1 MNALSRRQALI
12 SAAGFGLSLNM
23 LARTAH
29 AAGSVAG
36 RRLIFINCRGAMD
49 GLSVSPPIG
58 DPDYADLRRGL
69 VLTDTALKLDS
80 HFGLHPSLASVYAL
94 AQAGQARIVPA
105 IATPDRAR
113 SHFEAQD
120 VLESGSSVVYGA
132 TSGWLNRAVGTL
144 QARGRLGAL
153 SIGATAP
160 LVMRGPAEVS
170 SWSPGALVNPQA
182 RLPSLLMDLYR
193 DDPLLG
199 PAFARGL
206 ETEAMAR
213 EAMTDEA
220 SMTPTPPADLKA
232 YAKQGQDASRKLGDT
247 VAGFMKEPGG
257 PQIAAISL
265 DGFDTHANQ
274 AGLIATRLAT
284 LDAVIDG
291 IQKGLGA
298 EWANTVVL
306 VATEFGRTA
315 RINGTGGT
323 DHGTA
328 STALVLGGGLKRG
341 GIVGDWPTLKS
352 AALFEN
358 RDLAPTLDM
367 RALFKGVLA
376 EQMGL
381 DRRVLDTAVFPDS
394 TGVAPVAGLV

>member
-1 MNALSRRQALI
+1 M
-12 SAAGFGLSLNM
+12 
-23 LARTAH
+23 
-29 AAGSVAG
+29 
-36 RRLIFINCRGAMD
+36 
-49 GLSVSPPIG
+49 
-58 DPDYADLRRGL
+58 
-69 VLTDTALKLDS
+69 
-80 HFGLHPSLASVYAL
+80 
-94 AQAGQARIVPA
+94 
-105 IATPDRAR
+105 
-113 SHFEAQD
+113 
-120 VLESGSSVVYGA
+120 
-132 TSGWLNRAVGTL
+132 
-144 QARGRLGAL
+144 
-153 SIGATAP
+153 
-160 LVMRGPAEVS
+160 
-170 SWSPGALVNPQA
+170 
-182 RLPSLLMDLYR
+182 
-193 DDPLLG
+193 
-199 PAFARGL
+199 
-206 ETEAMAR
+206 
-213 EAMTDEA
+213 
-220 SMTPTPPADLKA
+220 
-232 YAKQGQDASRKLGDT
+232 
-247 VAGFMKEPGG
+247 
-257 PQIAAISL
+257 
-265 DGFDTHANQ
+265 
-274 AGLIATRLAT
+274 
-284 LDAVIDG
+284 IDG

>member
-1 MNALSRRQALI
+1 MNALTRRQALT
-12 SAAGFGLSLNM
+12 SAAAFGLSLNL
-23 LARTAH
+23 LAKTAY
-29 AAGSVAG
+29 AATSSRKLV
-36 RRLIFINCRGAMD
+36 FINCRGAMD

-58 DPDYADLRRGL
+58 DADYSALRGGL
-69 VLTDTALKLDS
+69 AITDNALKLDS
-80 HFGLHPSLASVYAL
+80 HFGLHPALASVYTL
-94 AQAGQARIVPA
+94 AQAGQVRIAPA

-120 VLESGSSVVYGA
+120 VLESGAGAVYGA
-132 TSGWLNRAVGTL
+132 TSGWLNRAVGAL
-144 QARGRLGAL
+144 QSQGKFSAL

-160 LVMRGPAEVS
+160 LIMRGPATVS

-199 PAFARGL
+199 PALARGL
-206 ETEAMAR
+206 ETETMAQDAMR
-213 EAMTDEA
+213 EDMTTA
-220 SMTPTPPADLKA
+220 PPADLKA
-232 YAKQGQDASRKLGDT
+232 YAKQGQDAARKLGDT

-274 AGLIATRLAT
+274 LGLIAARLGN

-291 IQKGLGA
+291 IQKGLGR
-298 EWANTVVL
+298 EWSNTVVL

-315 RINGTGGT
+315 RANGTGGT

-328 STALVLGGGLKRG
+328 SAALVLGGSLKRG
-341 GIVGDWPTLKS
+341 GIIGDWPSLKS
-352 AALFEN
+352 SDLFEN

-376 EQMGL
+376 DHMGL
-381 DRRVLDTAVFPDS
+381 DRKVLDTSVFPDS
-394 TGVAPVAGLV
+394 ASVAPVSSLV